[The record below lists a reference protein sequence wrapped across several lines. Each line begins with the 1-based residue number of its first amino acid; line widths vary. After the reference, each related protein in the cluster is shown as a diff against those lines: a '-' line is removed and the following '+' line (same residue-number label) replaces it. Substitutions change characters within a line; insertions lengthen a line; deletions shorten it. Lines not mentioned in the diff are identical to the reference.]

1 MYKPNLFYF
10 LLFPFIFFLLAC
22 ETHMS
27 YSLSESGLQEFI
39 VKYEEVIE
47 PMMANRNQT
56 EWDAYTTGKEVF
68 FDATTKYSLQI
79 DSVHQKNEH
88 FEYLKKLRNEEIIS
102 DPLLKRQL
110 DILYTEYLKGQI
122 NPDLNQRITELASKI
137 DEIFANFRTTL
148 DGKTYTDNQ
157 VTEYLKS
164 EKNLYFREQI
174 WRAQKSLGNEV
185 SEHIRSLAKLRNEAA
200 EELGYKNYFYMAM
213 DSRELDTED
222 VTSVF
227 DELYNLTKEP
237 YTSLHREIETVFAKR
252 YGINP
257 NEIRPWHYEDL
268 FAQSAPAI
276 FEINLDKYYKK
287 IIIPEIANSFYVSAK
302 IPVNDILDRSD
313 LYEREGKNQHAYS
326 FCLDRKQDIRILC
339 NIVPNERWMETMLHE
354 LGHAIYNKY
363 IDQTLPFLLRE
374 PAHSFTTEG
383 IAMFFGSY
391 SSNANWMQEAL
402 QISDKEKREMEKVT
416 RANLRL
422 SKLVFARWSMVVFN
436 FEKNFYQNPDQ
447 DLNKLW
453 WDLVEKYQLIKR
465 PDNSI
470 GTEWATKIHIATYP
484 VYYQNYQLGE
494 IFASQILNHIAGKYY
509 NNANV
514 DEVIFWQKPEAGDYL
529 KNKVFSVGKR
539 LPWNEMIK
547 NATGETLTARFF
559 VKQYVTSL

>member
-1 MYKPNLFYF
+1 MDKPDLFYIF
-10 LLFPFIFFLLAC
+10 LFPFIFFLLAC
-22 ETHMS
+22 ETHMP
-27 YSLSESGLQEFI
+27 YSLSEAGLQDFI
-39 VKYEEVIE
+39 VKYEKVVK
-47 PMMANRNQT
+47 PLMANRNQA

-68 FDATTKYSLQI
+68 FNATTKYSLQI
-79 DSVHQKNEH
+79 DSVHQKNEN
-88 FEYLKKLRNEEIIS
+88 FLYLKKLREDEIIA

-110 DILYTEYLKGQI
+110 DILYAEYVEGQI
-122 NPDLNQRITELASKI
+122 NPDLNRRITELASKI
-137 DEIFANFRTTL
+137 DGLFANFRTTL

-164 EKNLYFREQI
+164 EKNLKFREQI
-174 WRAQKSLGNEV
+174 WHAQKSLGSEV

-213 DSRELDTED
+213 DNRGLDPEK
-222 VTSVF
+222 VTTVF
-227 DELYNLTKEP
+227 DELYELTMEP

-252 YGINP
+252 YGIDP
-257 NEIRPWHYEDL
+257 DEIRPWHYEDL

-276 FEINLDKYYKK
+276 FEINLDQFYKK
-287 IIIPEIANSFYVSAK
+287 TNIPEIANSFYVSAR

-313 LYEREGKNQHAYS
+313 LYEREGKNQHAFS

-354 LGHAIYNKY
+354 LGHAIYDKH

-374 PAHSFTTEG
+374 PAHPFTTEG

-391 SSNANWMQEAL
+391 ASNANWMQKAL
-402 QISDKEKREMEKVT
+402 QISDKEKRKIEKVT

-453 WDLVEKYQLIKR
+453 WDLVEKYQMIKR
-465 PDNSI
+465 PDNPV

-494 IFASQILNHIAGKYY
+494 IFASQILNYIAENYY
-509 NNANV
+509 NNANL
-514 DEVIFWQKPEAGDYL
+514 DEVIFWQKPEAGNYL
-529 KNKVFSVGKR
+529 KNKIFSVGKK

-547 NATGETLTARFF
+547 EATGETLTARFF
-559 VKQYVTSL
+559 VKQYVTSM